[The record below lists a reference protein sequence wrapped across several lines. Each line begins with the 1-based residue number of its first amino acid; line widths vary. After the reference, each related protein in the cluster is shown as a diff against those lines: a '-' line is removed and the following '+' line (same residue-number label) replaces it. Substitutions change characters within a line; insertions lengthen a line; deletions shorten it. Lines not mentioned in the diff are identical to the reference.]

1 MSLLVR
7 CAKRHLIVPK
17 AFMSLYTPRFI
28 RKPLSEILTELEEP
42 YKIKFSYLDQ
52 LIENK
57 QITTSFSRQPLSQA
71 LKLILQGTNLAF
83 QIVDFML
90 PGKYTATST
99 HTET

>member
-1 MSLLVR
+1 MVLLDIGIWYLSFR
-7 CAKRHLIVPK
+7 IYKNQ
-17 AFMSLYTPRFI
+17 
-28 RKPLSEILTELEEP
+28 PLSEILTELEEP

-90 PGKYTATST
+90 PGKHTATST
-99 HTET
+99 HTEH